1 MNKYEK
7 KWYDKKRQSK
17 AQAAREVVPN
27 LLELVGPQT
36 VVDVGCGDGT
46 WLSVFAEHD
55 VNEYLGIDGD
65 WIDRDL
71 LQIPEEKFQSADLTK
86 PISFD
91 RTYDLAVSLEVG
103 EHLPPTAADTFVDTL
118 TSLSPV
124 VLFSAAVPH
133 QEGTHHVN
141 EQWQKYWA
149 ERFQNRGYAAVNT
162 LRRRL
167 WTNDRVHDFYRQ
179 NIVLYIEE
187 DALEQ
192 LDIPRDDVIR
202 DLEQLSVVHPD
213 LFERKMARFK
223 KARRLVPGTISLRD
237 VLRGLPQLIYHTI
250 KRRVTSE
257 GNRNQ

>member
-7 KWYDKKRQSK
+7 KWYDKKRQDK
-17 AQAAREVVPN
+17 VQAAREVVPN
-27 LLELVGPQT
+27 LLELIDPEK

-46 WLSVFAEHD
+46 WLSVFDEHD
-55 VNEYLGIDGD
+55 INEYLGIDGE

-71 LQIPEEKFQSADLTK
+71 LQIPEENFQSEDLKK

-91 RTYDLAVSLEVG
+91 RTYDLAMSLEVG
-103 EHLPPTAADTFVDTL
+103 EHLPPTTADTFIDTL
-118 TSLSPV
+118 TSLSSV

-179 NIVLYIEE
+179 NFVLYVEE

-192 LDIPRDDVIR
+192 LDIPEDDVIR

-213 LFERKMARFK
+213 LFERKMTRCK

-237 VLRGLPQLIYHTI
+237 VLRGLPRLIYHTI
-250 KRRVTSE
+250 KRQVTSDR
-257 GNRNQ
+257 NRNQ